1 MCDVM
6 NTTYI
11 VGRYAAPTD
20 PYYYNARPAL
30 GCQQALPG
38 TALVTFK
45 TSAWEPTLF
54 EIHDPWSG
62 GHKKQPSDS

>member
-38 TALVTFK
+38 VFERMHIGLAVYVLE
-45 TSAWEPTLF
+45 SLF
-54 EIHDPWSG
+54 VLLLAFLLD
-62 GHKKQPSDS
+62 